1 MLPDLILLDVMMPGL
16 SGYEVCML
24 LKQGASTAN
33 IPVIFI
39 TSLDAG
45 AVDYVTKPINANS
58 VAAADAAL
66 YKAKASGL
74 NRVATHE
81 MTGIRSHAE
90 PLYGH
95 RLLGYLV
102 PAFRAGIG

>member
-1 MLPDLILLDVMMPGL
+1 MLPDLILLDVMMPGF

-39 TSLDAG
+39 TGLGEEQAESQGLDAG

-66 YKAKASGL
+66 YKAKASGR

-81 MTGIRSHAE
+81 ITCNKGE
-90 PLYGH
+90 
-95 RLLGYLV
+95 
-102 PAFRAGIG
+102 